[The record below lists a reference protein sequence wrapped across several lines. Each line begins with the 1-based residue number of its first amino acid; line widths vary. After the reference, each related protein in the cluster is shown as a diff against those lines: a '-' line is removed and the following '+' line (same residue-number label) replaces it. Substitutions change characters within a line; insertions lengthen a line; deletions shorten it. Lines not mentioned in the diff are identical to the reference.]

1 MAKTRMKAVEVTR
14 PRLKLMTIALSACFA
29 GGFVH
34 AAPVGPSVIN
44 GQATF
49 AAHGNVL
56 SVTNSPG
63 AIINWQQF
71 SIGAGE
77 TTRFVQ
83 LSAASSVL
91 NRVTGADPSR
101 ILGALQS
108 NGRVFLINP
117 NGILFGAG
125 SQINVAGLVASTL
138 SLTNEDFLAGR
149 MRFGSDGSI
158 KGTVVNRGNI
168 HADAAGHVYLIGS
181 SVDNRGTIT
190 APNGD
195 IVLAAGQ
202 SARVTDSL
210 AGTLQVE
217 VTAPADQVV
226 NLSRLAGNPA
236 GAFSGLVRNSGAVRA
251 DAAVAEAGGRIVL
264 KATRGVRTSDTSV
277 LTANGPSGGSITAAS
292 AHGVTMVQG
301 SAEAIG
307 RQSQG
312 GRIAIA

>member
-1 MAKTRMKAVEVTR
+1 MAERRMKAVDVKR

-29 GGFVH
+29 GGFAH
-34 AAPVGPSVIN
+34 AAPVGPTVVN
-44 GQATF
+44 GRATF

-63 AIINWQQF
+63 AIINWRQF

-77 TTRFVQ
+77 TARFVQ

-117 NGILFGAG
+117 NGIVFGAG

-138 SLTNEDFLAGR
+138 NLTNEDFLAGR
-149 MRFGSDGSI
+149 MRFGGDGAI
-158 KGTVVNRGNI
+158 TGAVVNRGNI
-168 HADAAGHVYLIGS
+168 HADAGGHVYLIGS
-181 SVDNRGTIT
+181 SVENRGTIT

-217 VTAPADQVV
+217 VTAPADQAL
-226 NLSRLAGNPA
+226 NLSRLAGNSA
-236 GAFSGLVRNSGAVRA
+236 GAFSGLVRNSGALRA

-264 KATRGVRTSDTSV
+264 KATRGVSTSETSV
-277 LTANGPSGGSITAAS
+277 LTADGVSGGSMTAAS
-292 AHGVTMVQG
+292 ERGATTVQG
-301 SAEAIG
+301 TMEAIG
-307 RQSQG
+307 RQ
-312 GRIAIA
+312 A